1 MREMPNNF
9 CKILSCDLDSE
20 SEEWA
25 DEYRYRF
32 RGLGQYGDV
41 KNQRFVRHGDVNS
54 ALGLVALRHLGYDIG
69 VDPREYLNAGI
80 DVAVDYFC
88 GDWWKGDKN
97 AARAI
102 NKASKNR
109 ELIWFGE
116 FINGLLLALL
126 GERWTD
132 VERICDWVDADL
144 DADEADPD
152 DDQEEE
158 LPGVYKSIVAGLRKR
173 PMPGFEEIESQI
185 RKTRKER
192 PKHLFAAW
200 DAARN
205 QDQPAFQTAITK
217 SLDHFE
223 KKYGRGPVAED
234 WIAKHQS
241 IVIMA
246 ARRLGLKPPQ
256 LTERQQARIICPE
269 SIA

>member
-1 MREMPNNF
+1 MGKNF
-9 CKILSCDLDSE
+9 HQVLSCELNAPTAE
-20 SEEWA
+20 WVEE
-25 DEYRYRF
+25 YKFQF
-32 RGLGQYGDV
+32 RGLGGYGDV
-41 KNQRFVRHGDVNS
+41 NDIRYFRRNDINR
-54 ALGLVALRHLGYDIG
+54 AFGLVALHHLGYDIDAEPHKYLDEG
-69 VDPREYLNAGI
+69 VN
-80 DVAVDYFC
+80 VAVDYFC
-88 GDWWKGDKN
+88 GDWWKRDKD
-97 AARAI
+97 AARAL
-102 NKASKNR
+102 NKAAKNR
-109 ELIWFGE
+109 ALHWFGE
-116 FINGLLLALL
+116 FINCLLLALL
-126 GERWTD
+126 SQRWTD

-152 DDQEEE
+152 EDQEEG
-158 LPGVYKSIVAGLRKR
+158 LPGVYKSIAAGLRKR
-173 PMPGFEEIESQI
+173 PMPGLEEIELQI

-205 QDQPAFQTAITK
+205 QDQQAFQTAITK

-246 ARRLGLKPPQ
+246 ARRLGLKPPH
-256 LTERQQARIICPE
+256 LTEQQQARVICPE